1 MNRATEGQKKIAALN
16 LKSLLAIF
24 TVELDNVIKRGD
36 VQQPQPQPQQPA
48 QPNVLQP
55 AEPNVLQPAQPNV
68 LPPVNDPLADFP
80 VVVEP
85 PLPAEPPIQNKP
97 SWDMDMMD

>member
-36 VQQPQPQPQQPA
+36 VQQPQPQPQPQQPA
-48 QPNVLQP
+48 QPNVI
-55 AEPNVLQPAQPNV
+55 
-68 LPPVNDPLADFP
+68 PPVNDPLADFP
-80 VVVEP
+80 IVVEP

>member
-36 VQQPQPQPQQPA
+36 AQQPQPQPQPQP
-48 QPNVLQP
+48 
-55 AEPNVLQPAQPNV
+55 
-68 LPPVNDPLADFP
+68 
-80 VVVEP
+80 
-85 PLPAEPPIQNKP
+85 
-97 SWDMDMMD
+97 

>member
-1 MNRATEGQKKIAALN
+1 MGRSHEGIMNRATEGQKKIAALN

-24 TVELDNVIKRGD
+24 TIELDNVIKRGD
-36 VQQPQPQPQQPA
+36 VQQPPPQ
-48 QPNVLQP
+48 
-55 AEPNVLQPAQPNV
+55 QPAQPNV